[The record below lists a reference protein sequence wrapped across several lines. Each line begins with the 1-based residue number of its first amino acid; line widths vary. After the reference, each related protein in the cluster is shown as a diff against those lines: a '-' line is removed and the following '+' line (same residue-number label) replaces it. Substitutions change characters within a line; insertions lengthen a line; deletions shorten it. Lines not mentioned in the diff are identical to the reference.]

1 MFKLND
7 IIMEEEKIIN
17 ILIFELKVWLIFVE
31 FIGFIILMFIVCVG
45 VINILSSGFNNGV
58 IYGFIMVF
66 FIIVFGDMR

>member
-1 MFKLND
+1 MFELNG
-7 IIMEEEKIIN
+7 IIMEEEKIMKV
-17 ILIFELKVWLIFVE
+17 LIFELKVWLIFVE